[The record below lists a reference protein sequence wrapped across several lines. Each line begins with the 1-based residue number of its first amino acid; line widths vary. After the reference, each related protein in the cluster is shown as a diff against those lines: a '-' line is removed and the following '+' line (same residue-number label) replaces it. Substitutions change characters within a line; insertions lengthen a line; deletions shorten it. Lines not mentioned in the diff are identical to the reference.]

1 MQVDS
6 NIINIPGEDKKVGD
20 LRMKAVYI
28 PIANHPSSE
37 EFVKFLQ
44 QPKEEQWKNI
54 LLAQQLIENK
64 IDIEKSWEN
73 NDYQREIREQKKGFN
88 DQVKKL
94 REKNKKLKVDK
105 LGLEEIIDKNI
116 QDHETKLE
124 QARKTCKIQTEN
136 LYKNKIEV
144 LEDEAKELKNA
155 LSLKNKAFYEEISSK
170 IDEAREKHKVEME
183 DLRKEKNK
191 ELEDIREKLYTNT
204 ASKKIAANKGAD
216 GEELVSS
223 WLTKYFP
230 KAEIE
235 DTAQQ
240 GGKGDMLMTHEGKKY
255 LVEVKTDKKNVQK
268 VGVKKFEKEMM
279 KLKEIDGGLFLS
291 LNAGVSGKSD
301 WQVQMYGKK
310 PALYLCNVTECP
322 RSIVG
327 GVDFLYQIMNTKMNV
342 ENVKGR
348 AKQIRNFK
356 KILLQNTSKLK
367 NQISDNN
374 DALTKHIDRIN
385 EQVVEF
391 VDQMINEET
400 VVND

>member
-6 NIINIPGEDKKVGD
+6 SIINIHGEDNKVGE
-20 LRMKAVYI
+20 LGMKAIYI
-28 PIANHPSSE
+28 PIKNQPSSE

-44 QPKEEQWKNI
+44 KPKEEQWKHI
-54 LLAQQLIENK
+54 LLAQQFIESK
-64 IDIEKSWEN
+64 VDIEKSWEN
-73 NDYQREIREQKKGFN
+73 NDYQRELREQKKISN
-88 DQVKKL
+88 EQIKRI
-94 REKNKKLKVDK
+94 REKNKKLKEDK
-105 LGLEEIIDKNI
+105 VVLEEAIEKNI

-124 QARKTCKIQTEN
+124 QTRKTCKIQTEN
-136 LYKNKIEV
+136 LYKNKIEAM
-144 LEDEAKELKNA
+144 EAETNELKNA
-155 LSLKNKAFYEEISSK
+155 LSLKNKAFYEEINSK
-170 IDEAREKHKVEME
+170 LDEAREKHKVEME

-204 ASKKIAANKGAD
+204 ASKKIAANKGAE
-216 GEELVSS
+216 GEELVGE

-240 GGKGDMLMTHEGKKY
+240 WGKGDMIMTYNGKKI

-279 KLKEIDGGLFLS
+279 KLKEIDGGLLLS

-342 ENVKGR
+342 KNVKGI

-374 DALTKHIDRIN
+374 DALMKHIERIN
-385 EQVVEF
+385 EQVGEF
-391 VDQMINEET
+391 VDQMINEESET
-400 VVND
+400 ND

>member
-6 NIINIPGEDKKVGD
+6 SIINIPGEDNKVGE
-20 LRMKAVYI
+20 LGMKAIYI
-28 PIANHPSSE
+28 PIKNHPSSE

-44 QPKEEQWKNI
+44 KPKEEQWKHI
-54 LLAQQLIENK
+54 LLAQQFIESK
-64 IDIEKSWEN
+64 VDIEKSWEN
-73 NDYQREIREQKKGFN
+73 NDYQRELREQKKISN
-88 DQVKKL
+88 EQIKRI
-94 REKNKKLKVDK
+94 REKNKKLKEDK
-105 LGLEEIIDKNI
+105 VVLEEAIEKNI

-124 QARKTCKIQTEN
+124 QTRKTCKIQTEN
-136 LYKNKIEV
+136 LYKNKIEAM
-144 LEDEAKELKNA
+144 EEETNELKNA
-155 LSLKNKAFYEEISSK
+155 LSLKNKAFYEEINSK
-170 IDEAREKHKVEME
+170 LDEAREKHKVEME

-204 ASKKIAANKGAD
+204 ASKKIAANKGAE
-216 GEELVSS
+216 GEELVGE

-240 GGKGDMLMTHEGKKY
+240 GGKGDMIMTYNGKKI

-279 KLKEIDGGLFLS
+279 KLKEIDGGLLLS

-374 DALTKHIDRIN
+374 DALMKHIERIN
-385 EQVVEF
+385 EQVGEF
-391 VDQMINEET
+391 VDQMINEESET
-400 VVND
+400 ND

>member
-1 MQVDS
+1 
-6 NIINIPGEDKKVGD
+6 
-20 LRMKAVYI
+20 MKAVYI
-28 PIANHPSSE
+28 PIKNHPSSE
-37 EFVKFLQ
+37 EFIKFLQ
-44 QPKEEQWKNI
+44 KPKEEQWKHI
-54 LLAQQLIENK
+54 LLAQQFIESK

-73 NDYQREIREQKKGFN
+73 NDYQRELREQKKISN
-88 DQVKKL
+88 EQIKRI
-94 REKNKKLKVDK
+94 REKNKKLKEDK
-105 LGLEEIIDKNI
+105 VVLEEAIEKNI
-116 QDHETKLE
+116 QEHETKLE
-124 QARKTCKIQTEN
+124 QTRKTCKIQTEN
-136 LYKNKIEV
+136 LYKNKIEAM
-144 LEDEAKELKNA
+144 EEETKELKNA

-170 IDEAREKHKVEME
+170 LDESREKHKVEME
-183 DLRKEKNK
+183 DLRKVKNK
-191 ELEDIREKLYTNT
+191 ELEDIREKLYKDT
-204 ASKKIAANKGAD
+204 ASKQIAANKGAD
-216 GEELVSS
+216 GEELVGS

-240 GGKGDMLMTHEGKKY
+240 GGKGDMIMTHEGKKY

-268 VGVKKFEKEMM
+268 AGVKKFEKEMM
-279 KLKEIDGGLFLS
+279 KLKEIDGGIMLS

-310 PALYLCNVTECP
+310 PALFLCNVKECP

-374 DALTKHIDRIN
+374 DALMKHIERIN
-385 EQVVEF
+385 EQVGEF
-391 VDQMINEET
+391 VDQMINEESS
-400 VVND
+400 VND

>member
-6 NIINIPGEDKKVGD
+6 SIINIPGDDNKGGELK
-20 LRMKAVYI
+20 MKAIYI
-28 PIANHPSSE
+28 PIDNHPSSE

-44 QPKEEQWKNI
+44 KPKEEQWKHI
-54 LLAQQLIENK
+54 LLAQQFIESK

-73 NDYQREIREQKKGFN
+73 NDYQRELREQKKISN
-88 DQVKKL
+88 DQIKRI
-94 REKNKKLKVDK
+94 REKNKKLKEDK
-105 LGLEEIIDKNI
+105 VVLEEAIEKNI
-116 QDHETKLE
+116 QEQETKLE
-124 QARKTCKIQTEN
+124 QTRKTCKIQTEN

-144 LEDEAKELKNA
+144 MEEETKQLKNE
-155 LSLKNKAFYEEISSK
+155 LSLKNKAFYEEINSK
-170 IDEAREKHKVEME
+170 LDESREKHKVEME

-191 ELEDIREKLYTNT
+191 ELEDIREKLYKNT
-204 ASKKIAANKGAD
+204 ASKKIAANKGSE
-216 GEELVSS
+216 GEELVGE

-230 KAEIE
+230 TAEIE

-240 GGKGDMLMTHEGKKY
+240 GGKGDMLMTYNGKKY

-268 VGVKKFEKEMM
+268 VGVKKFEKEMG

-310 PALYLCNVTECP
+310 PALYLCNVSECP

-327 GVDFLYQIMNTKMNV
+327 GVDFLYQLMNTKMNV

-374 DALTKHIDRIN
+374 DALMKHIERIN
-385 EQVVEF
+385 EQVGEF
-391 VDQMINEET
+391 VDQMINEESG
-400 VVND
+400 VND

>member
-6 NIINIPGEDKKVGD
+6 SIINIPGDDNKGGELG
-20 LRMKAVYI
+20 MKAVYI
-28 PIANHPSSE
+28 PIKNHPSSD
-37 EFVKFLQ
+37 EFIKFLQ
-44 QPKEEQWKNI
+44 QPKEEQWKHI
-54 LLAQQLIENK
+54 LLAQQFIESK

-73 NDYQREIREQKKGFN
+73 NDYQRELREQKKISN
-88 DQVKKL
+88 EQIKKI
-94 REKNKKLKVDK
+94 REKNKKLKEDK
-105 LGLEEIIDKNI
+105 AGLEEAIEKNI
-116 QDHETKLE
+116 QEHETKLE
-124 QARKTCKIQTEN
+124 QTRKTCKIQTEN

-144 LEDEAKELKNA
+144 MEEETNELKNA
-155 LSLKNKAFYEEISSK
+155 LSLKNKAFYEEINSK
-170 IDEAREKHKVEME
+170 LDEAREKHKVEME

-216 GEELVSS
+216 GEELAGE

-230 KAEIE
+230 TAEIE

-240 GGKGDMLMTHEGKKY
+240 GGKGDMIMTYNGKKI

-374 DALTKHIDRIN
+374 DALMKHIERIN
-385 EQVVEF
+385 EQVGEF
-391 VDQMINEET
+391 VDQMINEESDA
-400 VVND
+400 ND

>member
-6 NIINIPGEDKKVGD
+6 SIIKIPLEDQKSGEMR
-20 LRMKAVYI
+20 LKAIYI
-28 PIANHPSSE
+28 PIENHPSSE

-44 QPKEEQWKNI
+44 QPKEEQWKHI
-54 LLAQQLIENK
+54 ILAQQFIDNK
-64 IDIEKSWEN
+64 IEIEKSWEN
-73 NDYQREIREQKKGFN
+73 NDYQLELKGQKKVYN
-88 DQVKKL
+88 EQVKKL
-94 REKNKKLKVDK
+94 REKNKKLKDDK
-105 LGLEEIIDKNI
+105 VGLEAIIEKNI
-116 QDHETKLE
+116 QEHETTVE
-124 QARKTCKIQTEN
+124 QVRKTCKIQAEN

-144 LEDEAKELKNA
+144 LEDEAKELKNE
-155 LSLKNKAFYEEISSK
+155 LSLKNKTFYEEINSK
-170 IDEAREKHKVEME
+170 LDESRDKHKGEME

-191 ELEDIREKLYTNT
+191 ELEEIREKLYRNT
-204 ASKKIAANKGAD
+204 SSKKIAANKGSD
-216 GEELVSS
+216 GEELVSK
-223 WLTKYFP
+223 WLTEYFP
-230 KAEIE
+230 TAEIE

-240 GGKGDMLMTHEGKKY
+240 GGKGDMVMTYKGKKY

-268 VGVKKFEKEMM
+268 VGVKKFEKEMT
-279 KLKEIDGGLFLS
+279 KLKEIDGGIFLS

-310 PALYLCNVTECP
+310 PALYLCNLSLCP

-342 ENVKGR
+342 ENVEGR

-374 DALTKHIDRIN
+374 DALMKHIERIQ
-385 EQVVEF
+385 EQVGEF
-391 VDQMINEET
+391 VEQMINEESST
-400 VVND
+400 ND